1 MERIILKKVSKKFKR
16 NSSSKNFLNAILSL
30 EKKKINENEFDV
42 IKEISLNVNSGEIV
56 GIIGDNGSGKS
67 TLLRTISGIYKQN
80 SGNIETNGKII
91 SIINLSSGFQEML
104 TMKDNIFLLCA
115 LFGLSRKE
123 IKKRFNLIVEFSGLT
138 EYVNTR
144 LHKFSNGMLQKV
156 AFSIAVHCNPE
167 ILVLDEVFEVGDE
180 EFKKKNVQKIKEIV
194 KEGVSV
200 ILVSHDMNLIQK
212 YCNRAILIKEGK
224 IIKEGNSEE
233 VIKEYLG

>member
-1 MERIILKKVSKKFKR
+1 MERIILKNVSKKFKK
-16 NSSSKNFLNAILSL
+16 NSSSKNFLNVILSL
-30 EKKKINENEFDV
+30 KNKKINENEFDV
-42 IKEISLNVNSGEIV
+42 IKEVSLNVNSGEIL

-67 TLLRTISGIYKQN
+67 TLLRTISGIYRQN
-80 SGNIETNGKII
+80 SGDIETNGNII
-91 SIINLSSGFQEML
+91 SLINLASGFQEML
-104 TMKDNIFLLCA
+104 TMKDNIFLLCT

-123 IKKRFNLIVEFSGLT
+123 IKKRFNSIVEFSGLT

-167 ILVLDEVFEVGDE
+167 ILLLDEIFEVGDE

-212 YCNRAILIKEGK
+212 YCNKVILIKEGK
-224 IIKEGNSEE
+224 IKKEGNPEE
-233 VIKEYLG
+233 VIKEYIR